1 MQCFFFCFL
10 KLDLQLV
17 SIFAQVLSRTLLL
30 SHFKK
35 RLIIFGRNFDIVD
48 IVEPVSPV
56 QASIY
61 ESSLS
66 LLQFVLDSLVA
77 NKYSLPFFLVKSQ
90 SVELYLLQ
98 FNKFF
103 RILLLFFSNE
113 IPKVFRQKRNQN
125 TTKQIKQCVYK
136 NRTIKTK
143 TVKETKICDISIFNS

>member
-1 MQCFFFCFL
+1 M
-10 KLDLQLV
+10 DL
-17 SIFAQVLSRTLLL
+17 I
-30 SHFKK
+30 
-35 RLIIFGRNFDIVD
+35 IIFGRNFDIVD

-103 RILLLFFSNE
+103 
-113 IPKVFRQKRNQN
+113 
-125 TTKQIKQCVYK
+125 
-136 NRTIKTK
+136 
-143 TVKETKICDISIFNS
+143 